1 MNIAEIELA
10 SRCSWPALEEQELP
24 IGILRYAAGVS
35 RRSNSMTPRL
45 DCRLCAAELIDTTES
60 FFTKRR
66 LPSTVRILDG
76 GLKEP
81 QHTQLLD
88 NHLAASDY
96 RLEAPASV
104 MTLQLSE
111 IAPRQ
116 LTPGRSS
123 LQEQN
128 LQNWLGSWLRVKQ
141 LQAEMLPIHQAMLA
155 KISDPSRYLA
165 HTSTH
170 GNPLATGMAVYAN
183 GGLGI
188 FGIATHQLVRRRG
201 LGAGILADLL
211 HWGCTQGARYAYL
224 QVESDNHA
232 AVNLY
237 RKHGFTELYSYW
249 YRVKH

>member
-60 FFTKRR
+60 FFSKRR

-76 GLKEP
+76 VIKES
-81 QHTQLLD
+81 QHVRLLD
-88 NHLAASDY
+88 DQLAASDY
-96 RLEAPASV
+96 RLEAPTSV
-104 MTLQLSE
+104 MTLPLSE

-116 LTPGRSS
+116 LTTSRRG

-128 LQNWLGSWLRVKQ
+128 LQNWLGSWLSVKQ
-141 LQAEMLPIHQAMLA
+141 LQAELLPIHQAMLA
-155 KISDPSRYLA
+155 KVSDPSCYLV
-165 HTSTH
+165 HESTH
-170 GNPLATGMAVYAN
+170 GSPLATGMGVYAN

-188 FGIATHQLVRRRG
+188 FGIATHQLARRRG
-201 LGAGILADLL
+201 LGADLLADLL
-211 HWGCTQGARYAYL
+211 HWGRTQGARYAYL

-232 AVNLY
+232 AVSLY
-237 RKHGFTELYSYW
+237 RKHGFTEHYSYW